1 MRVYTDAG
9 PCLLYGHGSGKV
21 QAGPEFAIIETELR
35 IAGKAP
41 PSGSINLVRCSME
54 VAIVN
59 TGLEGA

>member
-1 MRVYTDAG
+1 M
-9 PCLLYGHGSGKV
+9 LYGHGSGKV
-21 QAGPEFAIIETELR
+21 QAGTEFGIIETELR